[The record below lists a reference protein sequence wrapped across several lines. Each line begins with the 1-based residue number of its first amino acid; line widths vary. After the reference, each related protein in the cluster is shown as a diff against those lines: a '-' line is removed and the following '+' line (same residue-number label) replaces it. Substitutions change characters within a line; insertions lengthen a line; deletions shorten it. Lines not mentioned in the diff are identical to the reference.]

1 MIGNQFLEVPYIILV
16 TALPNEITSEQILE
30 LYRLRWQIELYFKRL
45 KSIMNYGELPKRR
58 SESVFAWLNGKIMI
72 ALLIEKILGKSDFS
86 PQEK

>member
-1 MIGNQFLEVPYIILV
+1 MRFLRAWEQP
-16 TALPNEITSEQILE
+16 ITLTVGI
-30 LYRLRWQIELYFKRL
+30 QIELYFKRL